1 MTKENNVNQM
11 NINGWENKTSGKT
24 QSPWFA
30 EVPQSLKFQKLDRN
44 ISVDVII
51 VGGGI
56 AGMSAAYLLSKAGQ
70 KVAVVEDGY
79 IGSGESG
86 RTTAHI
92 TNALDDRYYD
102 LERLHGKQGAQTAA
116 DSHTAAINLVESI
129 VKEEKIHCDFERLD
143 GFLFLD
149 PSDKRKSLE
158 EELEATH
165 RAGISDTELL
175 ERAPLESF
183 DTGPCIRFPRQGQV
197 HPIKYLHGLAQA
209 IIKNGGQIFY

>member
-1 MTKENNVNQM
+1 MSRENNVNQM

-30 EVPQSLKFQKLDRN
+30 EVLQSLKFQKLDRN
-44 ISVDVII
+44 TTVDVVI

-56 AGMSAAYLLSKAGQ
+56 AGISTAYLPSKAGQ
-70 KVAVVEDGY
+70 KIAVVEDGY
-79 IGSGESG
+79 IGSGETG

-102 LERLHGKQGAQTAA
+102 LEGLHGKQGARIAA

-129 VKEEKIHCDFERLD
+129 VKEEKIRCDFERLD

-158 EELEATH
+158 DELESTH
-165 RAGISDTELL
+165 RAGIYCH
-175 ERAPLESF
+175 F
-183 DTGPCIRFPRQGQV
+183 FI
-197 HPIKYLHGLAQA
+197 
-209 IIKNGGQIFY
+209 